1 MHEIPV
7 LSLPPDKSA
16 TQHQV
21 NFYRKYDFLPQLDL
35 PNSEP
40 LKVIYAAQLLGGII
54 SSDLSWAEHVDDMT
68 ARAIK
73 KLWILIRFKA
83 LGATKEQLKTV
94 VHCTPKESGPPWN
107 MLPPSLDICEV

>member
-7 LSLPPDKSA
+7 LSLPLDKSA

-21 NFYRKYDFLPQLDL
+21 NFYTKYDFLPQLDL
-35 PNSEP
+35 PNSKP

-68 ARAIK
+68 ARSIK
-73 KLWILIRFKA
+73 KIWILIRFKA

-94 VHCTPKESGPPWN
+94 YTVHLYTF
-107 MLPPSLDICEV
+107 DYA